1 MASTPEVVMGY
12 GHGDSKLCARVDIS
26 KASQADDVNIDD
38 EVVIVI
44 RGKVK
49 RLEGPEQ
56 FKDTDYMGGGK
67 SKPIIRKLPGK
78 IEVEI
83 LDMTVKT
90 EGDFDGMM
98 DDE

>member
-1 MASTPEVVMGY
+1 
-12 GHGDSKLCARVDIS
+12 
-26 KASQADDVNIDD
+26 
-38 EVVIVI
+38 
-44 RGKVK
+44 
-49 RLEGPEQ
+49 
-56 FKDTDYMGGGK
+56 MGGGK